1 MRSRAERRR
10 TCRAEPLARG
20 LVVLAAGLA
29 LLAGSCSSD
38 GDPQTVEPSD
48 ATDALAGPDPIDL
61 QGPDS
66 PLAFPAYSDPGTPI
80 FVALGQR
87 FALALEVD
95 PASGARWRVTSPPDE
110 AVLAPLGT
118 ELRDEPEDGPDE
130 GDGEGGSEP
139 TGDGGSEAT
148 GDGGEVD
155 GRTVALVT
163 FVAAGEGTTAIEVR
177 LVGADGWPLPD
188 QEPLVFFVTV
198 TLSGEPPPPPEPDAE
213 GNLEGEGGGEGDL
226 EGEDEGAGP
235 PGG

>member
-1 MRSRAERRR
+1 MRPRAERRR
-10 TCRAEPLARG
+10 TCRARPLARG
-20 LVVLAAGLA
+20 LVVLAAA
-29 LLAGSCSSD
+29 LPMLAGSCSSD
-38 GDPQTVEPSD
+38 GDPQTVEPPD
-48 ATDALAGPDPIDL
+48 GTDAVAAPDAIDL
-61 QGPDS
+61 EGPDS
-66 PLAFPAYSDPGTPI
+66 PLAFPAYSDSGAPI

-110 AVLAPLGT
+110 VVLAPLGT
-118 ELRDEPEDGPDE
+118 ELRDEPDDGPDQ
-130 GDGEGGSEP
+130 GNSE
-139 TGDGGSEAT
+139 GGSEAT

-155 GRTVALVT
+155 GRTVQLLT

-198 TLSGEPPPPPEPDAE
+198 TLSGEPPPPPDPDAE
-213 GNLEGEGGGEGDL
+213 GNLEGDGAGDVEGQ
-226 EGEDEGAGP
+226 DEGAGP